1 MTTETTEQVRVAQ
14 WAYLVTPTANKDFWL
29 PIGLAFPHKDGG
41 FTIPLDRLGLSGKLV
56 VRPPKP
62 EESEI

>member
-1 MTTETTEQVRVAQ
+1 MTTETTEPVRVVL
-14 WAYLVTPTANKDFWL
+14 WVYLATPTADKAFWL

-41 FTIPLDRLGLSGKLV
+41 FTIPLERLGRSGKLV
-56 VRPPKP
+56 VRPLKL